1 MIGWLLD
8 TNVVAEL
15 FLARPERRVIDWAE
29 TQPSSRVF
37 ISILTLAEMERGI
50 EGLPLPDPRRREFVH
65 MLARVES
72 KFIGRVRS
80 LDDSIVRR
88 WARIRGQAYRHFK
101 RSPAPI
107 DALLAATAIE
117 HDLYF
122 ATRNTRDVRLTGARL
137 FNPWHDDP
145 VLFPLK

>member
-15 FLARPERRVIDWAE
+15 FLARPEKRVIAWAE
-29 TQPSSRVF
+29 AQPSRRVF
-37 ISILTLAEMERGI
+37 ISILTLAEMERGV
-50 EGLPLPDPRRREFVH
+50 EALPLPDPRRREFAR
-65 MLARVES
+65 MLARVEA
-72 KFIGRVRS
+72 KFLGRVRS

-88 WARIRGQAYRHFK
+88 WARIRGQAFRHFK

-122 ATRNTRDVRLTGARL
+122 ATRNIRDMQLTGARL
-137 FNPWHDDP
+137 FDPWHDDP
-145 VLFPLK
+145 VLFPFK